1 MSFQT
6 LRTGNLR
13 KYYLKYYCNT
23 CKSFAVRVHTDID
36 CECENGCQIHIED
49 VNFNKNSGI
58 FDREEINQKFYDNEF
73 NSLNVMT
80 SFFENDLKFN
90 FATLSKKESEAIND
104 LFSQKHLTEIKID
117 DIIAKH
123 YRINNLTDSPER
135 MDNFGYVLNLIE
147 DIHYFIIRAC
157 QDIALYDI
165 TLQYREN
172 KVTIPFHSARFFFYN
187 SVESIWYAFE
197 RVMVY
202 FGLKFNFEFKSNFEL
217 NTSIKI
223 RDFLKKDSTCINSK
237 EYKQLKEYID
247 KNMNFIDDIR
257 KNNTHNMSK
266 HILDINQM
274 VKKKPKEVFEKIIK
288 PTGNT
293 YDKNNFK
300 PQIAKLIFAIKNLH
314 NVLLIIA
321 DNFYND
327 TEFFENSSL
336 PMLTEFEKPIDN
348 KITLIPNKTFDLE
361 ELDKSKFKLSL
372 KLSFV
377 NKHHISNTDLQLLY
391 DIFFRLE
398 DIQKCIVDTV
408 NLENGYLFDVW
419 TDEISPEILKFLDE
433 NNLLYAAL
441 SRIYAVLDK
450 LSKYVSSKYKIKNI
464 KYFKDLS
471 SLSTIFNSDFLNK
484 AIKLANSEEYKLMY
498 ILRNRIAHNL
508 SSGALMGKEGVKYD
522 NYYIQ
527 YVVTSLTY
535 SCYELMNLEVEQI
548 NQ

>member
-1 MSFQT
+1 MPFRP
-6 LRTGNLR
+6 LRTQNW
-13 KYYLKYYCNT
+13 KIYYLKYYCNT
-23 CKSFAVRVHTDID
+23 CKSFSVRVHTDTV
-36 CECENGCQIHIED
+36 CECMNGCQIHIKD
-49 VNFNKNSGI
+49 VNFNKYSGI

-73 NSLNVMT
+73 NILNM
-80 SFFENDLKFN
+80 SKPFFENKFKFN

-104 LFSQKHLTEIKID
+104 LFSQKYLTEIKID

-123 YRINNLTDSPER
+123 FRINNLTDSPER

-147 DIHYFIIRAC
+147 DIHHFLIRAC

-165 TLQYREN
+165 TLQYLDN
-172 KVTIPFHSARFFFYN
+172 KETIPFHSARFFFYN

-197 RVMVY
+197 RIIVY
-202 FGLKFNFEFKSNFEL
+202 FGLKYNFEFKNNFEL

-223 RDFLKKDSTCINSK
+223 RDFLKKDSNCKNSK

-266 HILDINQM
+266 HILDINQL
-274 VKKKPKEVFEKIIK
+274 VEKKPKEAFEKIFK

-300 PQIAKLIFAIKNLH
+300 PQIAKLIMAIKNLH

-327 TEFFENSSL
+327 TEFLENSSL

-348 KITLIPNKTFDLE
+348 KFTLTLNKTFDLE
-361 ELDKSKFKLSL
+361 ELDKLKFKLFL
-372 KLSFV
+372 KLSSV
-377 NKHHISNTDLQLLY
+377 NTKHINNTDIQLLY

-398 DIQKCIVDTV
+398 DIQKCIVDTY
-408 NLENGYLFDVW
+408 NLENGYLYDLW
-419 TDEISPEILKFLDE
+419 TNEISPEILKFLDE
-433 NNLLYAAL
+433 KNLLYAAL
-441 SRIYAVLDK
+441 SRIYSVLDK
-450 LSKYVSSKYKIKNI
+450 LSKYVSSKYKINNI

-471 SLSTIFNSDFLNK
+471 SLCTIFNSDFLNK
-484 AIKLANSEEYKLMY
+484 TIKLANSEEYKLMY

-508 SSGALMGKEGVKYD
+508 SSGALMGKEGIKYD
-522 NYYIQ
+522 NYYIY

-535 SCYELMNLEVEQI
+535 SCYELMNLELEQI